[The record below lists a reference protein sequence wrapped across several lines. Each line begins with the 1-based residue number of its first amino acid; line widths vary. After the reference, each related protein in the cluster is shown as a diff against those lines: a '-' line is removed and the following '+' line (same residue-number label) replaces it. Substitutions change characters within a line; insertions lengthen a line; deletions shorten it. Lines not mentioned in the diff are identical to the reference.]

1 VGTGG
6 YAVLQRAGPTSY
18 LRVGRQGKVVQTA
31 CTRAAPAVLCSVC
44 CAALRCLACPVLVLS
59 CPVRSCPACLVS
71 AANPDGGRG
80 GAPWEERSTHQRAR
94 QVPGGANIVRFGCGR
109 QMRCPGPGPGG
120 VTYPCHACNACLPRL
135 QCLPCSFPLVVS
147 ADLHRFRPSLALLPS
162 LAARYDSISGN
173 RRNGGCSGLPIPY
186 RPPRQSGRNR
196 LPGTNHWTPG
206 FLFRGAIRRTVVGQ
220 VRSDAWVRVEVLLM
234 LCQDSHVLVAVVARI
249 GIRGSMQPSRPIQ
262 SVPSCLVRMLSM
274 RQVLAHAQVK
284 TWSRRCGLQPVLRAS
299 TSTDNISRL
308 GPRSVE
314 ARPVAKPHRD
324 AYQVGRR
331 QAQRHGVPA
340 SPHNK
345 FFCVFFLLWFGRR
358 RTGGRL
364 GPDPRTIGA
373 IVTAVTTASR
383 PEMGRRTAPG

>member
-1 VGTGG
+1 MPAMLLPAGESAGAQAYPYRIARPGSLGAIASPERITGRPASCSGGHTKDGSRPGT
-6 YAVLQRAGPTSY
+6 QR
-18 LRVGRQGKVVQTA
+18 RVGE
-31 CTRAAPAVLCSVC
+31 S
-44 CAALRCLACPVLVLS
+44 
-59 CPVRSCPACLVS
+59 
-71 AANPDGGRG
+71 G
-80 GAPWEERSTHQRAR
+80 GASDA
-94 QVPGGANIVRFGCGR
+94 V
-109 QMRCPGPGPGG
+109 
-120 VTYPCHACNACLPRL
+120 
-135 QCLPCSFPLVVS
+135 
-147 ADLHRFRPSLALLPS
+147 
-162 LAARYDSISGN
+162 
-173 RRNGGCSGLPIPY
+173 SGLA
-186 RPPRQSGRNR
+186 R
-196 LPGTNHWTPG
+196 TN
-206 FLFRGAIRRTVVGQ
+206 
-220 VRSDAWVRVEVLLM
+220 
-234 LCQDSHVLVAVVARI
+234 LVAVVARI

-284 TWSRRCGLQPVLRAS
+284 TWPRRCGLQPVLRAS
-299 TSTDNISRL
+299 TSTDNTSRL

-345 FFCVFFLLWFGRR
+345 FFCVFLLWFGRR

-383 PEMGRRTAPG
+383 PEMGRRTAPGRGRDGISMRPILIALLVRVPGRASTHVEISASPALPHAA